1 MAEGKGGTPRWRRA
15 PEGRRGDILS
25 ASLAEFEVNGFER
38 ARMDTIAES
47 AGLSKGSI
55 YRYFPDKEAL
65 FAATVLAAL
74 DDSLAHFR
82 LGSPQDPDTALRR
95 LWQLT
100 TDRRFA
106 ASYRLSLAH
115 PELGSVGRDVSSRI
129 ETLLVK
135 PFADFLHQT
144 ERDDGMS
151 TEEALLISRLALA
164 SLLGAS
170 LLQLSTPESMS
181 GRIAFLLR
189 ACGLDAKSPQADGF

>member
-1 MAEGKGGTPRWRRA
+1 MAEGGGGTPRWRRA

-38 ARMDTIAES
+38 ARMDTIAEA

-65 FAATVLAAL
+65 FAATVLSAL

-82 LGSPQDPDTALRR
+82 LGSPQDPDSALRR

-115 PELGSVGRDVSSRI
+115 PDLGSVGRAVSDRI

-135 PFADFLHQT
+135 PFADFLRPT
-144 ERDDGMS
+144 ERDGIS
-151 TEEALLISRLALA
+151 AAEALLISRLTLA

-170 LLQLSTPESMS
+170 LLQLSTPESVS
-181 GRIAFLLR
+181 GRIGFLLR
-189 ACGLDAKSPQADGF
+189 ACGLEAKSPQADGF